1 MFKNPFSD
9 AEMARRVAAVRAGMA
24 RRDLDLS
31 VLAQPES
38 VFYLTGL
45 DHWGYFAPTYLIVPA
60 EGEMVLVT
68 RVMEWIT
75 IGNQLRNAR
84 FAGHDDSETAP
95 FGLARELNAIGLS
108 GKRCGIEMD
117 TLGFSYGAGQEL
129 FDRLGAGGWAD
140 ISGMVD
146 HMRWVK
152 SPEEME
158 LTRAAARISDIGMQ
172 AAIAANLDCARESD
186 DVAEADAAMIR
197 AGGNPPGFGP
207 FIRPEARI
215 NEPHTVWGDGT
226 YKAGERVMLE
236 LSGCVSRYH
245 APLGRLVHLG
255 SIRDEDAEM
264 AGIVAKAS
272 DAVLGALKEGTT
284 AGAVFA
290 ASQDVL
296 DGFGMQDFWRHH
308 CGYIVG
314 IGFPPAWTGG
324 NKVTGLRPGS
334 DLVIREGMTFHQLNW
349 FFDTGRGDFFASDSI
364 MLGPDGAERLTHT
377 PIGPTV
383 L

>member
-9 AEMARRVAAVRAGMA
+9 SELSRRVAAVRAEMD
-24 RRDLDLS
+24 RRSLDLI

-38 VFYLTGL
+38 IFYLTGL
-45 DHWGYFAPTYLIVPA
+45 DHWGYFVPTYLIVPA
-60 EGEMVLVT
+60 DDEMVLVT
-68 RVMEWIT
+68 REVEWIT

-84 FAGHDDSETAP
+84 FVSHTDSESAP
-95 FGLARELNAIGLS
+95 FGLAREMAQIDLA
-108 GKRCGIEMD
+108 GKKLGFEVD
-117 TLGFSYGAGQEL
+117 TLGMSYGAGQEI
-129 FDRLGAGGWAD
+129 FERIDAGDWVD

-158 LTRAAARISDIGMQ
+158 LTRQAAKISDIGMQ
-172 AAIAANLDCARESD
+172 AAIAAIHDGAREVD
-186 DVAEADAAMIR
+186 VVAECDAAMIR

-215 NEPHTVWGDGT
+215 NEPHTAWGDGT

-264 AGIVAKAS
+264 AEIVAKAS
-272 DAVLGALKEGTT
+272 EAVLGALKEGTT
-284 AGAVFA
+284 AGEVFQ

-296 DGFGMQDFWRHH
+296 NSVGMQDFWRHH

-349 FFDTGRGDFFASDSI
+349 FFDTGRGDFFASNCI